1 MKRIP
6 RSAGILLHPT
16 ALPGPAGIGTLGAP
30 ASEFLSLLSDAGQQW
45 WQMCPLVP
53 TGYADSPYQGLSQR
67 AMNPNLID
75 LRGLVDIGLLP
86 SAEALDQALAGLPSG
101 HVDFGAVLP
110 IRDRFLQE
118 AWTGFQAGKGPAELR
133 RELEEFRTQEEQ
145 WLGDF
150 AEFMAAKD
158 SQDLRPWTEWQE
170 DLRLRSPASMQRL
183 RKEQAERISY
193 SVFLQFLV
201 RRQWDALR
209 EEAAALGIG
218 IIGDLP
224 IFVALD
230 SADCWARPDLFQL
243 DRERKPRAVAG
254 VPPDYF
260 STTGQLWGN
269 PLYDWDRM
277 DSDDFT
283 WWVDVIRGRMAT
295 CDLLRID
302 HFRGFAGYW
311 SIPADAETAVDGQ
324 WKPAPGHRLFST
336 VARAVPEARI
346 IAEDLGVITPDVIE
360 LIRETG
366 VPGMKV
372 LQFSFDS
379 EDSGNDL
386 PHFWQNNSVVYT
398 GTHDNDTVSGWYAAA
413 SPGDQ
418 RMVQRYMNTDGSD
431 VHWDF
436 IRTAHASVCD
446 LSVVPMQDLLGLGSE
461 ARFNLP
467 GTVGPHNWTW
477 RMPAWPGDTVLQ
489 KLRDISDIYD
499 RVARPESGQEQK

>member
-1 MKRIP
+1 MQRIQ
-6 RSAGILLHPT
+6 RSAGVLLHPT
-16 ALPGPAGIGTLGAP
+16 ALPGPAGIGTLGAE
-30 ASEFLSLLSDAGQQW
+30 ALTFLRRLSDAGQQW

-75 LRGLVDIGLLP
+75 LVGLVDLGLLP
-86 SAEALDQALAGLPSG
+86 SADAVHRAFSG
-101 HVDFGAVLP
+101 FPQDTVDFGAVLP
-110 IRDRFLQE
+110 LRARFLRQAWE
-118 AWTGFQAGKGPAELR
+118 AFQAGRGPSELR
-133 RELEEFRTQEEQ
+133 SELASFQEQEEQ

-170 DLRLRSPASMQRL
+170 DLRLRHPESLRRL
-183 RKEQAERISY
+183 RQEQSERIAY

-209 EEAAALGIG
+209 DAAAQLQIG

-230 SADCWARPDLFQL
+230 SADCWARSELFQL
-243 DRERKPRAVAG
+243 DAQRRPISVAG

-260 STTGQLWGN
+260 SETGQLWGN
-269 PLYDWDRM
+269 PLYDWERM
-277 DSDDFT
+277 AADDFA

-311 SIPADAETAVDGQ
+311 SIPAGAATAIDGE
-324 WKPAPGHRLFST
+324 WKPAPGHELFAT
-336 VARAVPEARI
+336 VAREVPEARI
-346 IAEDLGVITPDVIE
+346 IAEDLGIITPDVVE
-360 LIRETG
+360 LIRSTG
-366 VPGMKV
+366 FPGMKV

-398 GTHDNDTVSGWYAAA
+398 GTHDNDTVTGWYRAA
-413 SPGDQ
+413 SSGDR
-418 RMVQRYMNTDGSD
+418 RMVQRYMNADGTDI
-431 VHWDF
+431 HWDF

-446 LSVVPMQDLLGLGSE
+446 LCVVPMQDLLGLGSE

-477 RMPAWPGDTVLQ
+477 RLSAQPPDTVLEQ
-489 KLRDISDIYD
+489 LRDITDIYD
-499 RVARPESGQEQK
+499 RVARPTAGQEQQ